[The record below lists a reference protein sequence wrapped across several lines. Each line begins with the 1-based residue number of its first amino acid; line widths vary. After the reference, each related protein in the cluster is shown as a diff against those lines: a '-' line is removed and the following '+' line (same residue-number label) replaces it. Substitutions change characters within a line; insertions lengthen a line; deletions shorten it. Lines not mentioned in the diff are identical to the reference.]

1 MYGDLD
7 SEGPLMIEDRIMHI
21 ASSPVHSERD
31 GYEHFILKEIY
42 DQPEAVSRTLRE
54 WIDNPQRLFDE
65 LGLTMKVV
73 LGLRRLHIVACGT
86 SYHAG
91 LLGRHLIERLARI
104 PVDVEVASEY
114 RYKNPI
120 LEKGSLFISI
130 TQSGET
136 ADTLAAQREA
146 RHRGA
151 RTITICNVVGSS
163 SAREADSVLYTRAGP
178 ETGVVSTKAFTA
190 QLAALCLLGVA
201 LGIKVGKLSNGEA
214 TTLKSQLMKV
224 PDLIEKVL
232 LKDSEIKNLAESLSN
247 SKDFFFLGRGIHYPV
262 ALEGALKLK
271 EISYIHAEG
280 YPAGE
285 MKHGP
290 IAFIE
295 EGVPVVVI
303 VPVDELFEKTIS
315 NIEEVKSR
323 RGRVIVVT
331 DEPSCL
337 KGRADD
343 IIEVPATHPVLTPF
357 VGIVP
362 LQLLAYHIGV
372 MRGCNVDQ
380 PRNLAKS
387 VTAD

>member
-1 MYGDLD
+1 
-7 SEGPLMIEDRIMHI
+7 
-21 ASSPVHSERD
+21 
-31 GYEHFILKEIY
+31 LKEIY

-54 WIDNPQRLFDE
+54 WIDNLQTLFDE
-65 LGLTMKVV
+65 VGLTMKVV

-91 LLGRHLIERLARI
+91 LIGRHLIERLARI

-136 ADTLAAQREA
+136 SDTLAAQREA

-190 QLAALCLLGVA
+190 QLAALCLLGLA
-201 LGIKVGKLSNGEA
+201 LGIRVGKLSNGEA
-214 TTLKSQLMKV
+214 ATLKSQLMKV
-224 PDLIEKVL
+224 PDLIEKAL
-232 LKDSEIKNLAESLSN
+232 LKDSEIRNLAKSLSN
-247 SKDFFFLGRGIHYPV
+247 EKDFFFLGRGIHYPV

-303 VPVDELFEKTIS
+303 VPVDELFEKTIL

-323 RGRVIVVT
+323 KGRVIVVT

-337 KGRADD
+337 RGRADD

-357 VGIVP
+357 VDIVP

-380 PRNLAKS
+380 PRNLSKS
-387 VTAD
+387 VIAD